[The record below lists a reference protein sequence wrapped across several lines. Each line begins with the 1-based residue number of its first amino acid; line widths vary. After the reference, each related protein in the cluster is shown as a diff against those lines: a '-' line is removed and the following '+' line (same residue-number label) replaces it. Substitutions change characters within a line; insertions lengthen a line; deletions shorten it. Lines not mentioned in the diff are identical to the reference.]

1 MTIIG
6 SGIAIAA
13 LVKYKFKESLF
24 TTIAAFIGGCAGG
37 VLLDNMIQKT
47 QSDNYIANQPV

>member
-1 MTIIG
+1 LTIIG